1 MLYSLG
7 QAAKAAGVSK
17 STISKALSTGRLSYV
32 EKDSAGYRIDPAEL
46 HRVFPLKPRETGAH
60 TPTPNDHEHHA
71 NTSAAEEQARL
82 LAVELAGT
90 KALLEEKDRRI
101 TDLEA
106 DRNEWRKQA
115 QVLAITDQS
124 TPQPASLFDRLFRGR
139 GKRHT
144 AA

>member
-1 MLYSLG
+1 MHYSLG

-46 HRVFPLKPRETGAH
+46 HRVFPPKPPETSTETARS
-60 TPTPNDHEHHA
+60 NDHERGA
-71 NTSAAEEQARL
+71 NAPTPDDTATL
-82 LAVELAGT
+82 LAVELAGA
-90 KALLEEKDRRI
+90 KALLDEKDRRI
-101 TDLEA
+101 ADLES
-106 DRNEWRKQA
+106 DRDEWRKQA

-124 TPQPASLFDRLFRGR
+124 TPQPASLFDRLFRGG